1 MNGRVYHFPTTP
13 ENPRPR
19 AFSSHLPTG
28 LRRTFPD
35 VGKLTLREDGVA
47 PDDVGALGDTFL
59 HLADWRAW
67 LEVSYAPGTVE
78 NYWEAAWRYLGKNP
92 KPLHEHQE
100 RDCAAWLES
109 FPQRSASR
117 MLGYHALKAL
127 FTWAKRNRLVCVN
140 PVEHLKPLPPEER
153 AARALTIEQYE
164 AIREAAHRRSPVR
177 GFTVELLYHTGGR
190 ITEVRTL
197 TWSQVTP
204 DGVRFERT
212 KGARERVVPWSDGL
226 RRAVDGLRTY
236 FGDDPVLVPR
246 SAQQIGRWLKDA
258 AEDAGIEERVHPH
271 LFRSTAIT
279 HMLRGGAKL
288 KAVGSVVGHQN
299 IRTTNRYVADFEE
312 DRADAVAVLDRL

>member
-1 MNGRVYHFPTTP
+1 
-13 ENPRPR
+13 
-19 AFSSHLPTG
+19 
-28 LRRTFPD
+28 
-35 VGKLTLREDGVA
+35 
-47 PDDVGALGDTFL
+47 LGDTFS
-59 HLADWRAW
+59 HLAEWRAW
-67 LEVSYAPGTVE
+67 LDVTYAPGTVDD
-78 NYWEAAWRYLGKNP
+78 YWDAAWRYLGKFP

-100 RDCAAWLES
+100 ADCARWLES

-140 PVEHLKPLPPEER
+140 PVEHLKPLPPEEK

-164 AIREAAHRRSPVR
+164 AIRDAAHARSPIR

-190 ITEVRTL
+190 ITEIRML
-197 TWSQVTP
+197 TWAQVAP
-204 DGVRFERT
+204 DGLRFEKT
-212 KGARERVVPWSDGL
+212 KGGRERVVPWSEGL

-236 FGDDPVLVPR
+236 FGDEPHLIPR
-246 SAQQIGRWLKDA
+246 SGQQIGRWLKDA
-258 AEDAGIEERVHPH
+258 AESAGYPRDEIHAH

-299 IRTTNRYVADFEE
+299 IRTTNRYVADFED
-312 DRADAVAVLDRL
+312 DRIDAVAVLDRGV